1 MAAALGWL
9 FAAPGKPVPGWD
21 EAAATVAVRAAIE
34 GDRSAVLVAHVAG
47 ELAGI
52 CTVYRDI
59 DSVRFG
65 PRAWVEDL
73 AVRPDARSAGI
84 GRELLGAAREW
95 ARSQG
100 ASHLAL
106 TSAESR
112 VDAHRFYD
120 REQGERSIC
129 FRWQL

>member
-1 MAAALGWL
+1 MVAAFDWL
-9 FAAPGKPVPGWD
+9 FAPPGKPVPGWD
-21 EAAATVAVRAAIE
+21 DQAAAVAVRAAIE
-34 GDRSAVLVAHVAG
+34 GERSTVLVAQLAG

-73 AVRPDARSAGI
+73 AVRPDARSSGI
-84 GRELLGAAREW
+84 GRDLLAAAREW

-100 ASHLAL
+100 ASQLAL

-112 VDAHRFYD
+112 VDAHRFYE
-120 REQGERSIC
+120 REQGERSIY
-129 FRWQL
+129 FRWPL